1 MFSKV
6 GIIVSNIQDQISNMY
21 VWQAYMFHLAQD
33 LKNKKLLKYEVTNKK
48 ETTDRGAWQWQN
60 LGMW

>member
-21 VWQAYMFHLAQD
+21 VWQAYVFHLAQD

-48 ETTDRGAWQWQN
+48 ETTDRGAWR
-60 LGMW
+60 